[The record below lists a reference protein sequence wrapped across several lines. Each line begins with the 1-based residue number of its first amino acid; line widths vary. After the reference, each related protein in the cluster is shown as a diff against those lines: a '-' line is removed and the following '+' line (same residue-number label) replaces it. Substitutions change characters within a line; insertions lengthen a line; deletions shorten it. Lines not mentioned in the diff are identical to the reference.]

1 MPSEECYNDI
11 QNIVQQWK
19 NNENAPISVPN
30 ECKHIFVTQYSEL
43 ILRHTRISMLNL

>member
-19 NNENAPISVPN
+19 NNESAPINVQN
-30 ECKHIFVTQYSEL
+30 ECKYSL
-43 ILRHTRISMLNL
+43 MQRFQSCKFKV